1 MKFRWSHTGFA
12 PMQIYA
18 ASICLLYKKQ
28 NAVLIVYHIRWS
40 STLFRSL
47 CVAVW
52 LKACELTAETL
63 GLGDI
68 SPRTGSNFSWHSIRL
83 KWMEQPECTAHILRA
98 IQRQAW
104 DFWLQSIFFFC
115 CTILLKLYSNTFW
128 SIYKNTEGSVST
140 SSMFKCGVHSYIN
153 ADYTINPTKSPW
165 KVIVDDVWV
174 NLCK

>member
-1 MKFRWSHTGFA
+1 MVYQHSCKVERPESTIISLELTSNARLTMKSCWSRTGFA
-12 PMQIYA
+12 PMQIYT
-18 ASICLLYKKQ
+18 ASNCLLYKKTKQ
-28 NAVLIVYHIRWS
+28 NVVLIVYHIRWS
-40 STLFRSL
+40 STLFGSL

-104 DFWLQSIFFFC
+104 DFWLQSIFC
-115 CTILLKLYSNTFW
+115 HCTILLKLYSKLITPLKHIQKHRRL
-128 SIYKNTEGSVST
+128 S
-140 SSMFKCGVHSYIN
+140 
-153 ADYTINPTKSPW
+153 
-165 KVIVDDVWV
+165 
-174 NLCK
+174 